1 MYLLYI
7 PPLLKNY
14 LVFFSQ
20 GIKQIKEILT
30 CRNSASKMC
39 KVLLFSKES
48 FLSVC
53 EFFFRIRTAQGE
65 YR

>member
-7 PPLLKNY
+7 PPRLKNY
-14 LVFFSQ
+14 LVFSSQ

-39 KVLLFSKES
+39 KVILFSKES
-48 FLSVC
+48 FLSV
-53 EFFFRIRTAQGE
+53 FFFCKENI
-65 YR
+65 